1 MNRISVGLIGD
12 GLSCYRHARAVSL
25 SEHFVLSS
33 IAPKS
38 IEKGR
43 EIMRIHGIPHIDR
56 DPEYLLERD
65 DIDAV
70 VIALPTE
77 LHMRYTEYAERHDK
91 IVIIESPVT
100 LSLEEGEEIYRK
112 VREEGSFFFNA
123 NPYLYAPSLGHIDR
137 NSFQTFSLSF
147 SSLYLSINEMLNIAL
162 ETLVRAFGCINALVD
177 AGDGEYGAVLER
189 GEGTISL
196 LKKPDSYGLSLKA
209 GDKTI
214 FDNDEY
220 YSFLPDFYRYLFHT
234 LESGSSS
241 EDTFF
246 CTLEALR
253 AETKLDIPNDTTV
266 AAIEEGRKL
275 MSDPAAPRYSNMA
288 DLKAAL
294 DN

>member
-12 GLSCYRHARAVSL
+12 GLSCYRHARAVST
-25 SEHFVLSS
+25 SAHFALSS
-33 IAPKS
+33 IAPLD
-38 IEKGR
+38 IQKGR
-43 EIMRIHGIPHIDR
+43 EIMRIHNIPHLDR

-91 IVIIESPVT
+91 IVVIESPVT
-100 LSLEEGEEIYRK
+100 LSLEESEEIYRK
-112 VREEGSFFFNA
+112 VKDEGAFLFNA
-123 NPYLYAPSLGHIDR
+123 NPYLYAPALERMDR

-147 SSLYLSINEMLNIAL
+147 SSLYLSRNEMLHIAL
-162 ETLVRAFGCINALVD
+162 ETLVRAFGRINALVD
-177 AGDGEYGAVLER
+177 AGNGEYGAVLER

-196 LKKPDSYGLSLKA
+196 LKKPDSYGLTLKA
-209 GDKTI
+209 GEKNI

-220 YSFLPDFYRYLFHT
+220 YGFLPDFYRYLFHT

-241 EDTFF
+241 EDTLF

-253 AETKLDIPNDTTV
+253 AETGPDIPNNTTA

-275 MSDPAAPRYSNMA
+275 MSDPAAPRY
-288 DLKAAL
+288 
-294 DN
+294 

>member
-1 MNRISVGLIGD
+1 MNRITVGLIGD
-12 GLSCYRHARAVSL
+12 GLSCYRHARAVST

-38 IEKGR
+38 MEKGR
-43 EIMRIHGIPHIDR
+43 EIMRIHNIPHLDR

-77 LHMRYTEYAERHDK
+77 LHMRSAQYAEKHDK

-100 LSLEEGEEIYRK
+100 LSLEEGREIYRK
-112 VREEGSFFFNA
+112 VRDEGSFFFNA
-123 NPYLYAPSLGHIDR
+123 NPYLYAPALQRMER

-147 SSLYLSINEMLNIAL
+147 SSLYLRESEMLHIAL
-162 ETLVRAFGCINALVD
+162 ETLVSAFGRIKALVK
-177 AGDGEYGAVLER
+177 AGEGEYGAVLER

-196 LKKPDSYGLSLKA
+196 LERSDSYGLTLKA
-209 GDKTI
+209 GEKTI

-220 YSFLPDFYRYLFHT
+220 YGFLPDFYSYVFHT
-234 LESGSSS
+234 LETGCSAGN
-241 EDTFF
+241 TFF
-246 CTLEALR
+246 CTLEALS
-253 AETKLDIPNDTTV
+253 AESKLDTPDNATS

-275 MSDPAAPRYSNMA
+275 ISDSEAPEYSNMTE
-288 DLKAAL
+288 LKAML
-294 DN
+294 GD